1 MVWIGSVFS
10 WVLQFSL
17 PITTSKCQLSFYAEK
32 SDDVKWNSKS
42 DNCPF
47 VLEVAMNGDDDD
59 DSNDTGYG
67 SKKSPE
73 DESVVPEAES
83 DEEEEEDVS
92 EDGTHR
98 LFSFHMVNS
107 YGSAEMDGIRDDGK
121 PIKFSSES
129 ALNSLVILGIINAD
143 STFKGNCKHYGLRA
157 MNLTIFC
164 NEMITLQQ

>member
-1 MVWIGSVFS
+1 MH
-10 WVLQFSL
+10 
-17 PITTSKCQLSFYAEK
+17 KK

-42 DNCPF
+42 DNSPF

-129 ALNSLVILGIINAD
+129 ALNS
-143 STFKGNCKHYGLRA
+143 
-157 MNLTIFC
+157 
-164 NEMITLQQ
+164 